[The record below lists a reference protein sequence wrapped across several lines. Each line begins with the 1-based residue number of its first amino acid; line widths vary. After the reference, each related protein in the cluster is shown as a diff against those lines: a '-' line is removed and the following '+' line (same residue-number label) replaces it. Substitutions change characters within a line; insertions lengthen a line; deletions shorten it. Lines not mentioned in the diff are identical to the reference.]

1 MAPLKI
7 SQIVSFSNEDPLF
20 PASNLAKQGTKNASW
35 KCKDEGEKQA
45 WVLCKLAETSV
56 INSID
61 IGNAGSAFVE
71 VQVGRTGMNT
81 EDFRVLLVASSF
93 MSPADARVTT
103 NSTRVRMFSKDKLSK
118 DVAEDKWDLVK
129 FVCTQPFN
137 SHVRYGL
144 SFVTVTG
151 PSLHPPPPATP
162 STPATTMGAFK
173 LKEDSSS
180 SSPLSVGS
188 YFAKRKMDAS
198 DLSPAAAL
206 RSDATLASLALKQE
220 DRKRD
225 NEDRKGGV
233 KRDEERK
240 GGVKRDND
248 GKKKGV
254 SDEPLTFYQLKEATK
269 RMGDSSRKKPKLD
282 VDLPKRNSLPG
293 ESNSPP
299 LKERK
304 ESPFVKDPIKFNND
318 RKEHKQKD
326 KNIVHSAKKEAPK
339 KEEKAKKVAKFEKL
353 FDGVTFTIS
362 GFQNPLRGD
371 IRGKAL
377 EMGAKYKGD
386 WDSQCTHLI
395 CAFANTPKFNQV
407 KGKGKIVTKNW
418 IEESYRKRIRLPWRR
433 FHLDK
438 ADRGEE
444 SEEEIWDET
453 LVKSEAAPKTPT
465 EENEDI
471 DTDEEIKRANVQAA
485 GDDSDENTD
494 DEIER
499 IKKEQVNESEH
510 KKKKDNAVN
519 SNGYDEDTDEEIES
533 VKKELKNESEYKVK
547 KGDIVNKNG
556 YDENADE
563 EIEDI
568 KQEHKVKKD
577 DIVKTNGYDGEI
589 EDKSNIKDVTKD
601 DQDEYDAD
609 TDIDEEEL
617 PRLRANTENLE
628 FDKVETY
635 FSGKQFFLYGEF
647 PESETSLMTRYIVMF
662 GGQVRSYMASHVNYI
677 ITKNKW
683 DKKFEDARKVN
694 KEVVFI
700 KPEWIFSC
708 TDKRRIVS
716 TQRFLVEER

>member
-45 WVLCKLAETSV
+45 WVLCKLAETTV

-93 MSPADARVTT
+93 MTPADARVSA

-118 DVAEDKWDLVK
+118 DVSEDKWDLVK
-129 FVCTQPFN
+129 FICTQPFN

-151 PSLHPPPPATP
+151 PTLAPPSTP
-162 STPATTMGAFK
+162 STSSPASTLGSFK

-180 SSPLSVGS
+180 SSPLAVGS

-220 DRKRD
+220 DRK
-225 NEDRKGGV
+225 GGL
-233 KRDEERK
+233 
-240 GGVKRDND
+240 KRDND
-248 GKKKGV
+248 GNKKGA
-254 SDEPLTFYQLKEATK
+254 SDEPPTFYQLKESTK
-269 RMGDSSRKKPKLD
+269 KMNQGESSRKKPKLD

-293 ESNSPP
+293 ESPP

-304 ESPFVKDPIKFNND
+304 ETNFVKDKIQFKPD
-318 RKEHKQKD
+318 RKEHKEKE
-326 KNIVHSAKKEAPK
+326 KNNVHSVEKETPR
-339 KEEKAKKVAKFEKL
+339 KEEKAKKVAKFGKL

-438 ADRGEE
+438 ADRGDE

-453 LVKSEAAPKTPT
+453 LIKTEAAPRSST
-465 EENEDI
+465 EQPNSPIEDI
-471 DTDEEIKRANVQAA
+471 DTDEEIKRANVRDSPKAA
-485 GDDSDENTD
+485 IDDSDENTD

-499 IKKEQVNESEH
+499 IKKEQDNESEH
-510 KKKKDNAVN
+510 ISKKDDIVN
-519 SNGYDEDTDEEIES
+519 TNGYDEDTDEE
-533 VKKELKNESEYKVK
+533 
-547 KGDIVNKNG
+547 
-556 YDENADE
+556 
-563 EIEDI
+563 
-568 KQEHKVKKD
+568 
-577 DIVKTNGYDGEI
+577 EI
-589 EDKSNIKDVTKD
+589 EDKSNTKD
-601 DQDEYDAD
+601 TVDNDQDEYDAD

-617 PRLRANTENLE
+617 PNLRANTENLE
-628 FDKVETY
+628 FDKVDTY
-635 FSGKQFFLYGEF
+635 FGGKQFFLYGKF
-647 PESETSLMTRYIVMF
+647 PKNEITLITRYIVMF
-662 GGQVRSYMASHVNYI
+662 GGKVHSYMAREVDFI
-677 ITKNKW
+677 ITKSKW
-683 DKKFEDARKVN
+683 DQKFEDARKVN
-694 KEVVFI
+694 KEVTFI
-700 KPEWIFSC
+700 KPDWIFSC

-716 TQRFLVEER
+716 TQRFLVEERQD